1 MHNQNFLQVLANKFF
16 PSRMALAREVS
27 KTSVNAFGCMQ
38 KETFGI
44 ELVLNGVQKLF
55 EARQIQ
61 APDAIVLPH
70 GAMAYMSLA
79 KPERRI
85 FALCGELASRLNLDP
100 KRDLAVNVFG
110 NNLQVFEHRNMNVS
124 DSPHDVNI
132 LSRTRDVGNV
142 WRLFRD
148 PLSEDMGASKGETCI
163 RVIDHDRQRWVP
175 ICLSEALLHCGV
187 LI

>member
-1 MHNQNFLQVLANKFF
+1 MNLQIITQSVLRTVYSRIMQVLVHNQNFLQVLANKFF

-70 GAMAYMSLA
+70 GAMAYM
-79 KPERRI
+79 
-85 FALCGELASRLNLDP
+85 
-100 KRDLAVNVFG
+100 
-110 NNLQVFEHRNMNVS
+110 
-124 DSPHDVNI
+124 
-132 LSRTRDVGNV
+132 
-142 WRLFRD
+142 
-148 PLSEDMGASKGETCI
+148 
-163 RVIDHDRQRWVP
+163 
-175 ICLSEALLHCGV
+175 
-187 LI
+187 